1 MPFPCLAFIAAIGGK
16 GLISVNH
23 ISSGRSY
30 KLASLAFRCL
40 MIALQYVVFA
50 IISVGLYLLSDYLL
64 RRIEQA
70 AGRRLPERSLIFM
83 GILMIG
89 LLVAFWLIRQLLP
102 A

>member
-1 MPFPCLAFIAAIGGK
+1 
-16 GLISVNH
+16 
-23 ISSGRSY
+23 
-30 KLASLAFRCL
+30 

-50 IISVGLYLLSDYLL
+50 LVSVGLYLLSDYLL

-83 GILMIG
+83 AILMLGAVI
-89 LLVAFWLIRQLLP
+89 AFWLIRELLP